1 MPDGNLVFYEI
12 VYPYILD
19 TLQGVMSVDEAL
31 LFIEEDANATF
42 NQ

>member
-1 MPDGNLVFYEI
+1 

-31 LFIEEDANATF
+31 ILIEEDANATF
-42 NQ
+42 E